1 MKVIEKSIADLE
13 KRLDELEK
21 KVAAVTTTNG
31 KQLANELA
39 KELQNIRTE

>member
-21 KVAAVTTTNG
+21 KVAAVTTTNR

-39 KELQNIRTE
+39 EELQNIRTE